1 MTRESVRPARLSS
14 PVLIALVLGVG
25 SMACGD
31 SAGLGGTDAALDTLA
46 DPSLPDASLPDASVP
61 DTSLPD
67 ASLPDA
73 MLPPCPAEMVD
84 LGTLC
89 MDRYEAP
96 NMAGVP
102 PLAMRTA
109 LDGEAWCDERGKRLC
124 SEAEWV
130 RACEGLSERAFPYG
144 ETYERGRCNDD
155 QTWRSPSWMTL
166 ATWPSDAAMREAERL
181 YQAEPSGTRPEC
193 ASEEGVID
201 LTGNVAEWVRRSF
214 PSRTGY
220 DHVMKGCYW
229 AGCYGGAP
237 PSCAFVNP
245 AHPSGFRSYEAGF
258 RCCSDRRGD

>member
-1 MTRESVRPARLSS
+1 MPA
-14 PVLIALVLGVG
+14 PAP
-25 SMACGD
+25 AP
-31 SAGLGGTDAALDTLA
+31 DAA
-46 DPSLPDASLPDASVP
+46 SRPDASRDA
-61 DTSLPD
+61 TFE
-67 ASLPDA
+67 ASSPDA

-96 NMAGVP
+96 NRAGAP

-109 LDGEAWCDERGKRLC
+109 LDGEAWCEERGKRLC

-130 RACEGLSERAFPYG
+130 RACEGRSERPFPYG

-155 QTWRSPSWMTL
+155 QTWLAPRWMTL
-166 ATWPSDAAMREAERL
+166 GTWPSEAAMSEAERL
-181 YQAEPSGTRPEC
+181 YQAEPSGTRSEC

-214 PSRTGY
+214 PNRTDY